1 MRVFAVDTGLLWHVV
16 WVSLLGGVAISAL
29 FSFVIVGSARAS
41 EARRAGRSRV
51 AAGWA
56 VLAAFAFLLFAV
68 GVVLGVQVMIT
79 K

>member
-1 MRVFAVDTGLLWHVV
+1 MRVLAVETHLMLQVV
-16 WVSLLGGVAISAL
+16 WVALVASVSISAL